1 MKALSLFL
9 LALLLALPAKAGP
22 LEDAKR
28 AGLVGERPD
37 GYVGAPKGSP
47 EAQNLMRDV
56 NAKRREAYG
65 DIAKRNNT
73 SLEAVGALTGQRLID
88 QSPPGT
94 WIMDSHG
101 NWHRK

>member
-1 MKALSLFL
+1 MKALVVVL
-9 LALLLALPAKAGP
+9 LALLGSLPAQAGP

-28 AGLVGERPD
+28 AGQLGERPD
-37 GYVGAPKGSP
+37 GYVGLPKPAP
-47 EAQNLMRDV
+47 EAQRLADEI

-65 DIAKRNNT
+65 EIAKRNNAQP
-73 SLEAVGALTGQRLID
+73 EAVGALTGARLID

-101 NWHRK
+101 TWHRK

>member
-1 MKALSLFL
+1 MKALVLVL
-9 LALLLALPAKAGP
+9 LAFLCSLPAQAGP

-28 AGLVGERPD
+28 AGQLGERPD
-37 GYVGAPKGSP
+37 GYVGLPKPSS
-47 EAQNLMRDV
+47 EAQRLADEI

-65 DIAKRNNT
+65 EIAKRNNAQP
-73 SLEAVGALTGQRLID
+73 EAVGALTGARLID

-101 NWHRK
+101 TWHRK